1 MIDLRTLHL
10 GPDELLIVAELTISP
25 KATSS
30 DYEVIDQLE
39 QEIRTVLAPK
49 NIYLLRD
56 RKTAAR
62 TGKTDSMRE
71 EDLKGIGFTKQWLVF
86 L

>member
-62 TGKTDSMRE
+62 TGKTDSMR
-71 EDLKGIGFTKQWLVF
+71 GRRPQRNWF
-86 L
+86 LLSSG